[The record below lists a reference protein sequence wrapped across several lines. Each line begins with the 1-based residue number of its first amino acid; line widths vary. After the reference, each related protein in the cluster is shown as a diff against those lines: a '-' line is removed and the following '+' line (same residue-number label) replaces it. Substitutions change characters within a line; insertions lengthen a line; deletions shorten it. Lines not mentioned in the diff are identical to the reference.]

1 MERRLLK
8 TSDGLE
14 WRRLQAWHLKQSG
27 WRPSEIAVALGI
39 SMGAIS
45 QWLKAATTGGVEAL
59 LSHTSPGRPSR
70 PSPEQR
76 RLVPDFLWHGA
87 EAYGFRGDVWTCGRV
102 AGVLEAEFGIRYSNA
117 VERLPSYAPDLNPWD
132 TGGWDH
138 LKHVELRNVTCL
150 DLDALHLE
158 LHLAIGRRRQKP
170 HLAPLFFKAAGLVL

>member
-1 MERRLLK
+1 
-8 TSDGLE
+8 
-14 WRRLQAWHLKQSG
+14 
-27 WRPSEIAVALGI
+27 
-39 SMGAIS
+39 MGAIS

-70 PSPEQR
+70 LSPEQR
-76 RLVPDFLWHGA
+76 RLVPNFLGQGA

-102 AGVLEAEFGIRYSNA
+102 AGVLEEEFGIRYSKSQVSRILKA
-117 VERLPSYAPDLNPWD
+117 YAPDLNPWD

-138 LKHVELRNVTCL
+138 LRHVELRNVTCP

-158 LHLAIGRRRQKP
+158 VHLAIGRLRQKP